1 MQFADRFLNKT
12 KNHIFKMRPFVVIAF
27 YSKKNV
33 SILKDT
39 HTGRSDKNRT
49 CDLLNPIQALYQA
62 EPHPDIVA
70 TNYNICAI
78 KSQMKSPP
86 LKNVD
91 IPRKL
96 CYNAVW

>member
-12 KNHIFKMRPFVVIAF
+12 KNRIFKIRPFVVIAF

-49 CDLLNPIQALYQA
+49 CDLLNPIQARYQTA
-62 EPHPDIVA
+62 LHPDGVLKHMYYS
-70 TNYNICAI
+70 TI
-78 KSQMKSPP
+78 KFVKQFKNALF
-86 LKNVD
+86 LK
-91 IPRKL
+91 
-96 CYNAVW
+96 